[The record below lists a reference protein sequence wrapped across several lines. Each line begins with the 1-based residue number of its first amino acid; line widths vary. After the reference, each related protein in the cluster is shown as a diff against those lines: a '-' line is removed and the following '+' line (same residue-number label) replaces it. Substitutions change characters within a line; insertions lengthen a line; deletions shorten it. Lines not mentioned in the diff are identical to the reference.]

1 VSVPPLSKPRLKSLT
16 QSMSTSSTG
25 TTNAAAVS
33 VYWYRNAL
41 RFHDNPSL
49 SDACHRSRH
58 LLPLYIID
66 PAAPFGQTVAAG
78 CLRANFALESIQHVD
93 ETLRR
98 LHNDTQMVVI
108 VGSPSEVLPKV
119 LAAVGA
125 TDLYYERE
133 PAAPVRANDQMV
145 LAAIQNSRQPCT
157 IHGYDT
163 HTLHPMETYLAKCKS
178 GVAPATYGGFT
189 KIFQSL
195 TIPKEVP
202 TVTAVP
208 SLPVNALDRL
218 RAVFGEDALK
228 VPTLSDLGYHN
239 AEAQLATRAKGG
251 LDFVGGE
258 HVALQLLE
266 RQVTNRSQWA
276 ATFEKPKTSPNALT
290 VDTTGLSP
298 CTLPAL
304 PFCICSLAMDL

>member
-1 VSVPPLSKPRLKSLT
+1 
-16 QSMSTSSTG
+16 MSTSSVGGGATK
-25 TTNAAAVS
+25 TTVVS

-49 SDACHRSRH
+49 WDACQHSQH
-58 LLPLYIID
+58 VVPLYIID

-98 LHNDTQMVVI
+98 THDSQMVVLL
-108 VGSPSEVLPKV
+108 GSPSVVLPKV
-119 LAAVGA
+119 LEAVGA

-133 PAAPVRANDQMV
+133 PAAPIRANDQMV
-145 LAAIQNSRQPCT
+145 LAAIQKSRLPCA

-178 GVAPATYGGFT
+178 GVAPSTYGGFT

-202 TVTAVP
+202 TVAAVP
-208 SLPVNALDRL
+208 PWPVDALDRL
-218 RAVFGEDALK
+218 RAVFGEDSLMK
-228 VPTLSDLGYHN
+228 LPTLSDLGYHHN
-239 AEAQLATRAKGG
+239 AEAQLATRARGG
-251 LDFVGGE
+251 LDFAGGE

-298 CTLPAL
+298 CT
-304 PFCICSLAMDL
+304 